1 MNINLNNTYSI
12 ILPTY
17 NEAGHIQN
25 LIQDIHNIFSKKN
38 IQFEIIVV
46 DDGSKDG
53 TIEKINE
60 LKNSLNNLS
69 LIIRNNFK
77 NNLVDSLNQGIEKSK
92 FNCIIWLDADFS
104 HPPEYINEMIEKM
117 DKQNYDLI
125 FFSRFLQESKR
136 YFQSEKYSA
145 QTIDKLS
152 IYLNKLCN
160 FVLYKDLFDYTSGFV
175 LVKRSFLK
183 NHKLKGYYGDYFIRL
198 LVDAKLNNLKI
209 IELPFIELDRRSGES
224 KTTGN
229 KLDLI
234 VKCLFYLISINVNFF
249 RKFRIF

>member
-1 MNINLNNTYSI
+1 MEVNLNNTYSI

-17 NEAGHIQN
+17 NEAGHIQS
-25 LIQDIHNIFSKKN
+25 LIKDINNIFSKKE
-38 IQFEIIVV
+38 IKFEIIVV

-60 LKNSLNNLS
+60 LRNSFNNLNLIVRNKFKNS
-69 LIIRNNFK
+69 
-77 NNLVDSLNQGIEKSK
+77 LVDSLNQGIENSK
-92 FNCIIWLDADFS
+92 FNYIIWLDADFS
-104 HPPEYINEMIEKM
+104 HPPKYISQMIEKM
-117 DKQNYDLI
+117 NTQNYDLI
-125 FFSRFLQESKR
+125 FFSRFLKESKR
-136 YFQSEKYSA
+136 YFESEKYSA
-145 QTIDKLS
+145 QAIDKLS
-152 IYLNKLCN
+152 IYLNKICN
-160 FVLYKDLFDYTSGFV
+160 FFLYKDLFDYTSGYV
-175 LVKRSFLK
+175 LVKKNFLK

-229 KLDLI
+229 KIDLI
-234 VKCLFYLISINVNFF
+234 VKCLFYLISIKINFF